1 MGSLKKILCTDETQE
16 GYSKPYGFRVHIY
29 TINISDTTMY
39 GYYPVDNNQNNLLGI
54 YWGETRRNPMTILI
68 FESRGLMESEG
79 DNQAIS

>member
-1 MGSLKKILCTDETQE
+1 
-16 GYSKPYGFRVHIY
+16 
-29 TINISDTTMY
+29 MY